1 MSNEIPTELEPDLP
15 DPSDSEGEFLDP
27 VMKPFN
33 PSDIDIVVEP
43 KSLDALIER
52 LTYNEID
59 MNTDF
64 QRHADLWD
72 NGKMSRLI
80 ESILIRFP
88 LPAFYFDASDD
99 QNWLIVDGLQ
109 RLSSIRRFVI
119 EKKLRLTGLE
129 FLTELNGQT
138 YDELHRT
145 YQRRIKECPVTVYM
159 IKPGTPAD
167 VKYSVFRRINTSG
180 LTLNNQEIR
189 NAMAKPNDRAL
200 LEKVAKHEYML
211 ATMGDLSKRMMD
223 QELVLRFWAFY
234 HFDYFEPNN
243 KKTIASFIDKAMEE
257 LKSSNQRYKQD
268 FEVAFDRAVTRCY
281 NLLGEMAF
289 EKPSAEDGRRKRKN
303 TALFDVWM
311 VTLAKLSDTEF
322 DKLQAAKNT
331 FAAKRLNLFQDIEFS
346 NAITYATQK
355 EAHVRIR
362 YNKVELLIKEILNA

>member
-1 MSNEIPTELEPDLP
+1 MSNEMTVELEPDLP
-15 DPSDSEGEFLDP
+15 DPNDSEGEFLDP

-109 RLSSIRRFVI
+109 RLSSIRKFVI
-119 EKKLRLTGLE
+119 DKKLRLTGLE
-129 FLTELNGQT
+129 FLTELNGLT

-180 LTLNNQEIR
+180 MTLNNQEIR
-189 NAMAKPNDRAL
+189 NAMAKPDDRKL
-200 LEKVAKHEYML
+200 LEKIATHDYML
-211 ATMGDLSKRMMD
+211 TTMGDLSKRMMD

-234 HFDYFEPNN
+234 HFDYFDPKN
-243 KKTIASFIDKAMEE
+243 KKAIAPFLDKAMEE
-257 LKSSNQRYKQD
+257 FKVSDSLYRQE
-268 FEVAFDRAVTRCY
+268 FEKAFDRAITRCY
-281 NLLGEMAF
+281 CLLGEMAF
-289 EKPSAEDGRRKRKN
+289 EKPPSEDNRRKRKN
-303 TALFDVWM
+303 TSLFEVWM
-311 VTLAKLSDTEF
+311 VTLAKLSEAEF
-322 DKLQAAKNT
+322 EKLKASKDA
-331 FAAKRLNLFQDIEFS
+331 FEIKRLNLFQDVEFS

-355 EAHVRIR
+355 EVHVKIR
-362 YNKVELLIKEILNA
+362 YAKVGQLIKEVLDA